1 MQATEWGVGVSHE
14 MIYLRERQTFESC
27 MYDLCEGR
35 SVIPTATG
43 PGYLREFNDTPIE

>member
-1 MQATEWGVGVSHE
+1 
-14 MIYLRERQTFESC
+14 

-43 PGYLREFNDTPIE
+43 PGYPREFNDTPIE